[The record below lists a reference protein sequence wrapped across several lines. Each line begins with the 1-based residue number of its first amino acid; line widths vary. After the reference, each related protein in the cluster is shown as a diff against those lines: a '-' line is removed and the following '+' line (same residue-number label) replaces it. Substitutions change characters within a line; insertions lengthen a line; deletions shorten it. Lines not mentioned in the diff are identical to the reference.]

1 MFYYYLWEV
10 AMSNDYIIDFPY
22 LNHMFNRGDFV
33 KNIIFTHLMP
43 YIMEPNFEKIEER
56 KKWQRLAAVKTQKM
70 ILDIQDKV
78 KTKNKYKIDAIND
91 VNIKDQTKDYFAYKL
106 EYDFYQKLGGDD
118 AFYNTCIW
126 NDVTNFIKSKAG
138 YLLSIYTVMKLY
150 MDKWDEYNKY
160 KEEEKSK
167 EQNDGNQKS
176 NDNLMKEPSFED
188 CHQDCADRAKNINDY
203 PFQSYSTKS
212 IKDDIWKEFKNVAH
226 LIYGYVEALVENEVI
241 VLPPETQ
248 NKVDYINN
256 KISPILANLDNNSKY
271 LREML
276 SYALKA
282 QNYRI
287 KHKHSKS
294 VKNVDMWIL
303 PEDILKKNY
312 GIKSK

>member
-22 LNHMFNRGDFV
+22 LNHKFNRSDLV

-126 NDVTNFIKSKAG
+126 NDVTNFIKTKAG

-160 KEEEKSK
+160 KEE
-167 EQNDGNQKS
+167 GNKQENKGVY
-176 NDNLMKEPSFED
+176 LEEPSLEKCYIECGDED
-188 CHQDCADRAKNINDY
+188 YDGINF
-203 PFQSYSTKS
+203 PLQSFKTKT
-212 IKDDIWKEFKNVAH
+212 IKEDIWKEFKNSAH
-226 LIYGYVEALVENEVI
+226 LIYGYIAALIEKNLIPIPDEKV
-241 VLPPETQ
+241 
-248 NKVDYINN
+248 NKPSFIDKDIG
-256 KISPILANLDNNSKY
+256 PILADLDNNSKY

-282 QNYRI
+282 QNYRL
-287 KHKHSKS
+287 KCMHSKGS
-294 VKNVDMWIL
+294 KKIDIWFL
-303 PEDILKKNY
+303 PEDKLKENY
-312 GIKSK
+312 GIRPK